1 MTTHPFITK
10 SSSTRF
16 MKATQNSKDNGQQE
30 MICYSNT
37 RTCENITFTPKKIED
52 RIHFTPQY
60 QKANQEE
67 SINLTSKNRDN
78 YQHTHQGLATHK
90 PTLAENSP
98 LNFHEHPV
106 QAGEVS
112 CETSTHT
119 TYMLVQN
126 QGDKSKRMVYM
137 QYYDF
142 FLTFNLDMC
151 VNIPLGKGD

>member
-10 SSSTRF
+10 TNSTHF

-30 MICYSNT
+30 MICYNNT
-37 RTCENITFTPKKIED
+37 QTCENITKKKKKKRTE
-52 RIHFTPQY
+52 Y
-60 QKANQEE
+60 
-67 SINLTSKNRDN
+67 TSLLSTEKQTRKNPLIRVSNNRDN
-78 YQHTHQGLATHK
+78 YQHTHEGLATHK

-106 QAGEVS
+106 QAGEVT

-119 TYMLVQN
+119 THMLVEN

-142 FLTFNLDMC
+142 F
-151 VNIPLGKGD
+151 